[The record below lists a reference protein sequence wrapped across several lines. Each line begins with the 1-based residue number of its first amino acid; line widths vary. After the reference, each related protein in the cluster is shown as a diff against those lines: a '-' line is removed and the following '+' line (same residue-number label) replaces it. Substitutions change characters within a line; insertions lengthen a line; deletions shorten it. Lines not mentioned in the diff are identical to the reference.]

1 MHLHNEIILSRKKGG
16 SMKFCDSVSGPGKYA
31 QWNKPVRE
39 RQMPYDLTHMWSL
52 WTRSINKQSKDRHR
66 EQDDSY

>member
-1 MHLHNEIILSRKKGG
+1 MG
-16 SMKFCDSVSGPGKYA
+16 GPGEHCAK
-31 QWNKPVRE
+31 WNKPVRE